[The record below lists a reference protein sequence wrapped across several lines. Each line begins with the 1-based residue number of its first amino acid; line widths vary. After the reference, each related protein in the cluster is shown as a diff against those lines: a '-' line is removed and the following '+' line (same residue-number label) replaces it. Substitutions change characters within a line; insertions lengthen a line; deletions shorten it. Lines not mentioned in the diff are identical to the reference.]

1 LPELEYA
8 TVEHFLTGQS
18 AIEHEWLGTH
28 YFDSSSGAKAA
39 RAGSNDAERYSA
51 TKKSKPLGLSQKAPD
66 RILD

>member
-51 TKKSKPLGLSQKAPD
+51 TKKISRWVSRRKRQTES
-66 RILD
+66 